1 MKTTDIR
8 SAFIQGKELGRDVYI
23 RPPKESKA
31 PKHVIWKLKHG
42 LYGLKDVA
50 RKFNERG
57 IDKSWVYTVQTG
69 SIFILCS

>member
-1 MKTTDIR
+1 MKTIDIR

-42 LYGLKDVA
+42 LYGL
-50 RKFNERG
+50 
-57 IDKSWVYTVQTG
+57 
-69 SIFILCS
+69 